1 VNAVL
6 SHGLSRLA
14 ARLSDLKTRLRV
26 VFATEL
32 AGHVAAAVHEVVQA
46 VLDDPRGPATSHRR
60 SAGSWDQ
67 NRWDDDPWE
76 QGPDPWGDD
85 REDHDFDPPAREDR
99 TRRVDPSASTRT
111 RTFGVRLVDWWRSRR
126 YGFLSLVGVAV
137 GLVGLVSQPVFH
149 ATLAV
154 LVGTAELLSS
164 AASRTAT
171 T

>member
-1 VNAVL
+1 VNAAL
-6 SHGLSRLA
+6 SRGLGRLA
-14 ARLSDLKTRLRV
+14 ARLSNLKARLRV
-26 VFATEL
+26 AFAAEL

-46 VLDDPRGPATSHRR
+46 VFDDPRRPATSHRR

-76 QGPDPWGDD
+76 QGADPWED

-126 YGFLSLVGVAV
+126 YRFLSLVGVAV
-137 GLVGLVSQPVFH
+137 GLLGLVSQPVFH
-149 ATLAV
+149 ASLAV
-154 LVGTAELLSS
+154 LAGTAELLSS